1 MSKNPIK
8 VALIGNPNVGKTSVF
23 NQLTGTRQ
31 KVGNYAGVTVE
42 RKVGFF
48 QLPSGNQVRVL
59 DLPGTYS
66 LDATSPDEAVTRD
79 VCLGKIKDES
89 QQDAFLCVVDA
100 TNLKLHLGLVLEMIE
115 LGRPILLVLNMMDEA
130 RRRGMQIN
138 TQKLSERLGV
148 PVVETVA
155 VRDSGI
161 QNLMHALDQG
171 KFAVPQ
177 TELTGLT
184 GSQHQR
190 IQTILH
196 DVVQFVDE
204 EDKQD
209 AIVIELYAKQFGWEA
224 RYAGDDKTLG
234 KANVRLI
241 EGINTLGVDLA
252 DPAAQDDKVVTEL
265 HLPVGKKVIFKMR
278 SQDVLHSA
286 YMPHFRAQMNCVP
299 GMITQFSFTPTVTT
313 ADMRTD
319 AAIVAKVD
327 KINKIR
333 TKNSAKIVAE
343 GGTALDPYTFDY
355 LLLCNKICGS
365 SHYNMQMKIV
375 VDTPEEF
382 KTWLSDKP
390 TLAQQWKEA
399 NAPKPVETAVA
410 PAVDSTKVV
419 AQVIK

>member
-1 MSKNPIK
+1 MTSFLVFTVLVLIGIAVWQLTKIYDLTQFGTASENSEVANDKDNSVNGYLMFAFVGFIYVFTIYSLYAWGDLILGTPASEHGKDVDSLMAISM
-8 VALIGNPNVGKTSVF
+8 ALIFFVQTFTQFLLHYFAFKYRGKE
-23 NQLTGTRQ
+23 GQ
-31 KVGNYAGVTVE
+31 KALYFADNNKLEAIWTIIPVIVLAG
-42 RKVGFF
+42 
-48 QLPSGNQVRVL
+48 LIM
-59 DLPGTYS
+59 Y
-66 LDATSPDEAVTRD
+66 
-79 VCLGKIKDES
+79 
-89 QQDAFLCVVDA
+89 
-100 TNLKLHLGLVLEMIE
+100 GLYTWNNIM
-115 LGRPILLVLNMMDEA
+115 
-130 RRRGMQIN
+130 
-138 TQKLSERLGV
+138 
-148 PVVETVA
+148 
-155 VRDSGI
+155 
-161 QNLMHALDQG
+161 
-171 KFAVPQ
+171 
-177 TELTGLT
+177 
-184 GSQHQR
+184 
-190 IQTILH
+190 
-196 DVVQFVDE
+196 FVDE

-224 RYAGDDKTLG
+224 RYAGEDKTLG

-265 HLPVGKKVIFKMR
+265 HLPVGKKIIFKMR

-313 ADMRTD
+313 ADMRND
-319 AAIVAKVD
+319 EAIIAKVD

-343 GGTALDPYTFDY
+343 GGVALDPYTFDY
-355 LLLCNKICGS
+355 LLLCNKICGA

-375 VDTPEEF
+375 VDTPEEY
-382 KTWLSDKP
+382 KAWLAEKP

-399 NAPKPVETAVA
+399 NAPQPVEAAGT